1 MLNWKKLYSKLLEM
15 DKIVLSTHENP
26 DGDGLGSACAMLNI
40 ISKMNIECKI
50 ISSTNF
56 SKQYN
61 FLNNNDQIE
70 VYDRNVHYDWV
81 SNADGAIIFDVG
93 DYRRLREVGDIL
105 NEQNIYT
112 VNIDHHPNLNDE
124 RFNDHFVDISAAAT
138 GEMVYEFIRSNNI
151 DFNLEMAQGIYTAV
165 MTDTGSFR
173 HSNTNQRCH
182 KIAMEC
188 IDLGVDVSKIYQD
201 IYENRSISQVN
212 LLSSIIKDLQFELDG
227 ELAWF
232 VISQDLMN
240 NSNAT
245 KSDVDG
251 FTDFIR
257 TLEGVEVSLMILES
271 EKSNYRI
278 NFRSKGRYV
287 INDVAKILG
296 GGGHKFACG
305 ARVDGHLNDV
315 ISDIV
320 DKTKQSI
327 ISQRKN

>member
-1 MLNWKKLYSKLLEM
+1 
-15 DKIVLSTHENP
+15 
-26 DGDGLGSACAMLNI
+26 
-40 ISKMNIECKI
+40 
-50 ISSTNF
+50 
-56 SKQYN
+56 
-61 FLNNNDQIE
+61 
-70 VYDRNVHYDWV
+70 
-81 SNADGAIIFDVG
+81 
-93 DYRRLREVGDIL
+93 
-105 NEQNIYT
+105 
-112 VNIDHHPNLNDE
+112 
-124 RFNDHFVDISAAAT
+124 
-138 GEMVYEFIRSNNI
+138 
-151 DFNLEMAQGIYTAV
+151 
-165 MTDTGSFR
+165 
-173 HSNTNQRCH
+173 
-182 KIAMEC
+182 MEC
-188 IDLGVDVSKIYQD
+188 IDLGVDVSKVYQD

-278 NFRSKGRYV
+278 NFRSKGRYA

-305 ARVDGHLNDV
+305 ARVDGQLNDV

-320 DKTKQSI
+320 DKTKKSI